1 MASQAVDKCQ
11 SREGV
16 DVALND
22 IEAFLSTAKEY
33 QLPSH
38 MEFYSQ
44 FELILTIDVKVIF
57 LGYFHLAVR
66 KRWGTFC
73 LLRKKIC
80 IEQAH
85 RFQNSQVAS

>member
-22 IEAFLSTAKEY
+22 IEAFLGTAKEY
-33 QLPSH
+33 HLPSH

-44 FELILTIDVKVIF
+44 FELILTLDLKVMF
-57 LGYFHLAVR
+57 LGYFNLVVGKKH
-66 KRWGTFC
+66 WGPFDYC
-73 LLRKKIC
+73 LRK
-80 IEQAH
+80 
-85 RFQNSQVAS
+85 SG